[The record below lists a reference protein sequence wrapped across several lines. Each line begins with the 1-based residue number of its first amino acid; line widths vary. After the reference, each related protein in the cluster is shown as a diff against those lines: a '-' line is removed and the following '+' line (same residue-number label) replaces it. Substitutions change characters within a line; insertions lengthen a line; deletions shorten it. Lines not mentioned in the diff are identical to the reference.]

1 MSGVES
7 GVETSVETKT
17 RVVFVDDHRAFAEAL
32 GLAVSL
38 ESDLCCVGE
47 AATCAEGAR
56 LIATEQP
63 DVAVIDYRLPDGD
76 GIDLLRS
83 TRLISPRTEVVM
95 VTGHADLEVMARAA
109 RAGAGAF
116 LSKESTV
123 REVLTAIRGL
133 RASAAQTGDAPGEH
147 PLAVGAPVGN
157 AALQASVEQFLLQS
171 APADGP
177 AVPHLTRRELDVLLL
192 LAEGVDLGAASRR
205 LGLSVHTGR
214 GYVKSILRKLDAHSQ
229 LEAVAVARRL
239 GLLERQR

>member
-1 MSGVES
+1 VSS
-7 GVETSVETKT
+7 IDART

-38 ESDLCCVGE
+38 QEDLCCVGE

-76 GIDLLRS
+76 GIELLRS
-83 TRLISPRTEVVM
+83 ARLISPQTQVVM

-109 RAGAGAF
+109 RAGASAF

-123 REVLTAIRGL
+123 GEVLAAIRGVHGGPATEHDSPE
-133 RASAAQTGDAPGEH
+133 RAS
-147 PLAVGAPVGN
+147 VGN
-157 AALQASVEQFLLQS
+157 AALQASVDRFLQQAS
-171 APADGP
+171 AADVE
-177 AVPHLTRRELDVLLL
+177 ARPHLTRRELDVLGL
-192 LAEGVDLGAASRR
+192 LAEGVDLGASARR
-205 LGLSVHTGR
+205 LGLSVHTVR
-214 GYVKSILRKLDAHSQ
+214 EYVKSILRKLDAHSQ

-239 GLLERQR
+239 GLLEPRI